1 MILNS
6 DIDEII
12 HSTCL
17 AQEITDLPI
26 LITGGTG
33 FIGSWLVMTL
43 NKMVANKN
51 INNPIYILTTNKAK
65 ATNLFNNLQAKN
77 IFIITINELHNR
89 MLNRSFTGFGYVFH
103 CATATILDQNDE
115 RNNFDQTIDFTIKIL
130 EFLRLTST
138 IPNFINLSSGAVYGS
153 PATNF
158 KFFEDNSQQNLN
170 LPLTLYG
177 KTKAKIE
184 ELIIKADSEGVIK
197 GSNPRLFTFY
207 GQGLPLNSHFAI
219 GNFINDAINK
229 GEIEVT
235 GSLETVRSY
244 LYMTDLIIQLFSVL
258 TKPTLDV
265 LHIGSGVATTIE
277 ELAIKISKNFNNCPI
292 VVKNKNVDPN
302 YYMPNVINSS
312 NYLGFREKISLDTG
326 LIRWKKS
333 LIN

>member
-1 MILNS
+1 VILNS

-43 NKMVANKN
+43 NKMVVNKN

-65 ATNLFNNLQAKN
+65 ATNLFNNLKAKN

-115 RNNFDQTIDFTIKIL
+115 KNNFDQTIDFTIKIL

-158 KFFEDNSQQNLN
+158 KFFEDNSQQNLH

-177 KTKAKIE
+177 KTKEKIE
-184 ELIIKADSEGVIK
+184 ELIDRGV
-197 GSNPRLFTFY
+197 
-207 GQGLPLNSHFAI
+207 LNTSLIASDL
-219 GNFINDAINK
+219 NDALGKITKVKPKVQIVGKPIPN
-229 GEIEVT
+229 
-235 GSLETVRSY
+235 GSF
-244 LYMTDLIIQLFSVL
+244 D
-258 TKPTLDV
+258 
-265 LHIGSGVATTIE
+265 G
-277 ELAIKISKNFNNCPI
+277 
-292 VVKNKNVDPN
+292 
-302 YYMPNVINSS
+302 
-312 NYLGFREKISLDTG
+312 LGFRVQLNKSPDADTAKKIKLLISDLKKLDLQLEVGST
-326 LIRWKKS
+326 LTAFFAA
-333 LIN
+333 